1 MNQEYLQGL
10 HTHLGVTDDYNTW
23 VSAVKDNDDYL
34 QGLHDHLGVEDNYD
48 IWKTAVFAEDKKE
61 EPAVE
66 EVETEKVLSEYS
78 IADSDITISKQE
90 MDDITSKADALPVVK
105 TKKGDIKQTQFNPY
119 AKGYGAYVAP
129 REEVKYESYVFDE
142 FLNEDKDNIEEAKQK
157 WISKQR
163 KDLLKNKLEERLEE
177 LEDEMLPWYSIP
189 GVDPSRPIRR
199 AKYDAKR
206 AVLTSEFKGKEKE
219 ANKEYIKL
227 SNKLTADKESI
238 DNIDLT
244 LNTLKKQYDDNPQ
257 IVTQEKINKFNDLIT
272 TRETAVDL
280 FNEELDKINELSVKS
295 QDFNTIADMT
305 QRTYNNVEVV
315 GNRISSR
322 AMEFVAGLG
331 DFTQDVSVPGLMK
344 KLGGIDVQNE
354 EDIKTLPKLI
364 QPIAKQMG
372 DVGKERKISTD
383 KLREEAEKINKFTK
397 HRQEFNKID
406 SLENFG
412 EFVLDLFSE
421 QLVNTAIT
429 VSTGSVG
436 LGLVSA
442 SAAGDKMNQ
451 MNIDI
456 EKYLETGGKEGQMV
470 SPAQFYTAGL
480 GYGLAEYVTERVAL
494 KQFKGARKAFN
505 EAAFYDDMG
514 KYSLNTFKIGRA
526 SCRERV

>member
-34 QGLHDHLGVEDNYD
+34 QGLHGYLGIDDNYD
-48 IWKTAVFAEDKKE
+48 TWKTTVFGEDKKE
-61 EPAVE
+61 EPVVQ
-66 EVETEKVLSEYS
+66 EVETKEILSEYS
-78 IADSDITISKQE
+78 VADSNIAITKQEVDNIISKAN
-90 MDDITSKADALPVVK
+90 TPPVIK
-105 TKKGDIKQTQFNPY
+105 TKKGDIEQTQFNPY

-129 REEVKYESYVFDE
+129 RKEVKYESYVFDE

-163 KDLLKNKLEERLEE
+163 QDLLKKKLEERLEE

-189 GVDPSRPIRR
+189 GIDPTRPIKR
-199 AKYDAKR
+199 AAYDAKR
-206 AVLTSEFKGKEKE
+206 AILTQEFKGKEAE

-227 SNKLTADKESI
+227 SNKLTADRESI
-238 DNIDLT
+238 DNIDIT

-257 IVTQEKINKFNDLIT
+257 SLTQEKVNEFNNLIT

-280 FNEELDKINELSVKS
+280 FNEELDKLNELSVES

-315 GNRISSR
+315 GNNLSSR

-344 KLGGIDVQNE
+344 KLGGIDVQDE

-372 DVGKERKISTD
+372 KVGRERKISTD

-397 HRQEFNKID
+397 HRQEFNKIN
-406 SLENFG
+406 SLEDFG

-429 VSTGSVG
+429 ASTGGVG
-436 LGLVSA
+436 LALVSA

-456 EKYLETGGKEGQMV
+456 EKYLETGGKEGQMI

-480 GYGLAEYVTERVAL
+480 GYFLSEYVTEKVAL
-494 KQFKGARKAFN
+494 
-505 EAAFYDDMG
+505 
-514 KYSLNTFKIGRA
+514 TI
-526 SCRERV
+526 